1 MYNGNLI
8 NDLMA
13 AVERSEQRVQQKLYQ
28 EKNAQEQIEL
38 RYRFEWLGSRSNRER
53 SFAGAA

>member
-13 AVERSEQRVQQKLYQ
+13 AVERSEQRVQ
-28 EKNAQEQIEL
+28 EKRAQEEIQL
-38 RYRFEWLGSRSNRER
+38 RYRFEWLGSRTNRER